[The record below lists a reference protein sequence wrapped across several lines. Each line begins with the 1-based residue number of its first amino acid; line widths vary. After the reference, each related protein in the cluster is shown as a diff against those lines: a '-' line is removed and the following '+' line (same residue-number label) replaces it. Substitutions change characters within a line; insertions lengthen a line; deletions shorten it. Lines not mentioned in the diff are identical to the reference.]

1 MPVCWKAW
9 ESVHATRRVET
20 AIDRTQTATAS
31 VFTETVFLAIADG
44 SAELTLLNYGKSLF
58 LKKSALLHVRAL
70 DNAQAAQDATRLF
83 FGPNLETCT
92 VNVFYESVISRK

>member
-1 MPVCWKAW
+1 MPACWKAW
-9 ESVHATRRVET
+9 ASVHATRRVET

-44 SAELTLLNYGKSLF
+44 SAELSF
-58 LKKSALLHVRAL
+58 SEKSALLHVRAL
-70 DNAQAAQDATRLF
+70 DNAQAAEDATRLF
-83 FGPNLETCT
+83 ELIGPNLETCT